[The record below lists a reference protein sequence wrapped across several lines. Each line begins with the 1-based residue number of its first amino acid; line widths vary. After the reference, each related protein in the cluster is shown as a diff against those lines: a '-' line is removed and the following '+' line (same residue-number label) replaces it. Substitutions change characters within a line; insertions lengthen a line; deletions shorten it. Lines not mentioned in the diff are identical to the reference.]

1 MRSQCGFL
9 SCPQGRCSLAHKLRP
24 VLIHTLST
32 LCAFI
37 VIIILIRAKYHT
49 TPTAQIPRMSASVT
63 LMHPPP
69 LIIWE
74 PHIGHP
80 DYAHLLV
87 FPCPP
92 PPLTPCLK
100 EKKERAS
107 PFCVVHIVIGAWSNS
122 YWPAPPGILS
132 LLCLHPLQKPSNEE
146 VHA

>member
-100 EKKERAS
+100 EKKGKSKSILCCPYSYWSMVEFLLAS
-107 PFCVVHIVIGAWSNS
+107 PTWYTESS
-122 YWPAPPGILS
+122 LPASTPEAV
-132 LLCLHPLQKPSNEE
+132 K
-146 VHA
+146 